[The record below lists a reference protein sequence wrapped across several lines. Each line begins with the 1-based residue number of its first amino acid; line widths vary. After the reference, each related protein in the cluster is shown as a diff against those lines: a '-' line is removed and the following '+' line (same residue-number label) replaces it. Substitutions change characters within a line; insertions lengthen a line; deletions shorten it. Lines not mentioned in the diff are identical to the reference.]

1 MVKKPKK
8 SRARRRRPRAHT
20 DAPSL
25 SHPIAIRVPAAD
37 HDELARLGRERGS
50 DVSTVSRGFILA
62 GLRETIDGP
71 ALLSIGARGDRR
83 YVMRVSQHVYRELL
97 AVAANIE
104 SDVSAVASALIG
116 AGLRQGLS

>member
-1 MVKKPKK
+1 MAKKPKM

-50 DVSTVSRGFILA
+50 DVSTVSREFILA
-62 GLRETIDGP
+62 GLR
-71 ALLSIGARGDRR
+71 AGARVEITERGDRR
-83 YVMRVSQHVYRELL
+83 FVMRVSQALYRELE
-97 AVAANIE
+97 AMAADRE
-104 SDVSAVASALIG
+104 SDVSAIASGFVLLGIG
-116 AGLRQGLS
+116 ARSPAS